1 MSEIIIYTDGACK
14 YNPGPGG
21 YAAIIFDK
29 SQKKGIKGNNK
40 YTTNNIM
47 ELTSVIEALKWVLSF
62 SKIYL
67 EDKNSSIKVYSDSN
81 YVVNSINNKWLWEW
95 EKNKWKNS
103 SGIVK
108 NKEMWKEL
116 ISILENI
123 SNIEFI
129 KVKGHSTN
137 KYNNLCDKFAVE
149 EAAKAK
155 EILINEAKANG
166 IFLNDNNISSY
177 LENLSKKKENN
188 KNNED
193 IENNE
198 NQIKD
203 FLEKEE
209 RQSDTIASLV
219 IENSKLKNQIRKLE
233 EKIKKLEEK

>member
-1 MSEIIIYTDGACK
+1 MNEIIIYTDGACK

-29 SQKKGIKGNNK
+29 TQKKGIKGNNK

-47 ELTSVIEALKWVLSF
+47 ELTSVIEALKWTLSF
-62 SKIYL
+62 STIYL
-67 EDKNSSIKVYSDSN
+67 EDKNSLIKVYSDSN
-81 YVVNSINNKWLWEW
+81 YVVNSINNKWLWSW
-95 EKNKWKNS
+95 EEKGWKNS
-103 SGIVK
+103 SGNVK
-108 NKEMWKEL
+108 NKELWEEM

-129 KVKGHSTN
+129 KVKGHSNN

-155 EILINEAKANG
+155 EELIKEAEADG
-166 IFLNDNNISSY
+166 IVLNDDNISEY
-177 LENLSKKKENN
+177 LENLSRKNENIY
-188 KNNED
+188 K
-193 IENNE
+193 ENNE

-219 IENSKLKNQIRKLE
+219 IENSKLKNKIRILE
-233 EKIKKLEEK
+233 EKIKILEEN